1 MKQDHEDF
9 KLEYK
14 HTQNNQSDNF
24 KKLNDQ
30 IKYDTTRL
38 DSALDEV
45 RKLAFKVE
53 VDQQYLEQ
61 KVKEILEQDLCSIR
75 MTLRKQSV
83 DVVGASIAQK
93 VEDTFKDDFKR
104 FQKYEE
110 QQREMLRAEFDDK
123 FNELL
128 ANL

>member
-83 DVVGASIAQK
+83 DVIGASIAQK
-93 VEDTFKDDFKR
+93 VENTFKDDFKR
-104 FQKYEE
+104 FQK
-110 QQREMLRAEFDDK
+110 
-123 FNELL
+123 
-128 ANL
+128 